1 MRERRRTANLREP
14 AVGIAEFR
22 SSPSIKRR
30 LKVRRRPPRIQVIS
44 SKHTLMMD
52 YSPDIRRMIK
62 GWAENGKIYIVG
74 NRLKPWMLEHEKAH
88 IILGHTRERWPKGD
102 IPHFR
107 VACKHEVE
115 ASLYALS
122 EVKDIKHK
130 RGLIEPIIMLLAR
143 AKVHYDKISA
153 EQAIKLINEE
163 LDRNAKYIP
172 NLWKAD
178 IKVMNKNYKKYYEG
192 TKGRER

>member
-1 MRERRRTANLREP
+1 MRKHRRTTNSQRSM
-14 AVGIAEFR
+14 VGIAEFR
-22 SSPSIKRR
+22 ASTKIKRR
-30 LKVRRRPPRIQVIS
+30 LKVRRKPPKIHVIS

-52 YSPDIRRMIK
+52 YSPRIRQMIK

-88 IILGHTRERWPKGD
+88 VTLGHTRAKWPKGD

-107 VACKHEVE
+107 MACKHEVE

-130 RGLIEPIIMLLAR
+130 RFLIEPIVMLLPR
-143 AKVHYDKISA
+143 AKEHYDKISA
-153 EQAIKLINEE
+153 EQALKMINEE
-163 LDRNAKYIP
+163 LDKHAKYIP
-172 NLWKAD
+172 TLWEDD
-178 IKVMNKNYKKYYEG
+178 IKVMNKNYKKYY
-192 TKGRER
+192 KGIRGR